1 EAAKTAMKEVTGPTI
16 ATSAVLMA
24 VFVPVAFLPG
34 ITGRLYNQFALTIA
48 ISVAISAFNS
58 LTLSPALCA
67 VLLRHRMPSRFVLF
81 RVFNARF
88 NRMRDAYARAIR
100 HVIAMRWAALAFFA
114 AAVAVAYGL
123 YSHIPAG
130 FLPVE

>member
-1 EAAKTAMKEVTGPTI
+1 MRSSSSRTLERGLSPVDAAVAAMKEVVGPII

-67 VLLRHRMPSRFVLF
+67 VLLRHVTPSRFVLF
-81 RVFNARF
+81 RVFNAGFDRIGG
-88 NRMRDAYARAIR
+88 RDGGHRIRAC
-100 HVIAMRWAALAFFA
+100 
-114 AAVAVAYGL
+114 
-123 YSHIPAG
+123 
-130 FLPVE
+130 